1 MDKLVTEILAWAKS
15 QPEILALYLYGSVAA
30 GRDNA
35 MSDIDI
41 GLLLRPE
48 LTKQT
53 MWRLEDR
60 WASLWPEVVDL
71 RVLNHAP
78 VIFQFEVTTN
88 GQRLWA
94 ADASL
99 VAAHESLIWRK
110 YWDEEP
116 RLEAETAAHMQ
127 QAVEARNATEQQE
140 YQSTLDKIG
149 KIHRRVRETAASA
162 IRRLSG

>member
-1 MDKLVTEILAWAKS
+1 MDKLVEEILAWAKS
-15 QPEILALYLYGSVAA
+15 QSEILALYLYGSVAEERA
-30 GRDNA
+30 NA
-35 MSDIDI
+35 MSDLDI

-48 LTKQT
+48 LTKQA

-60 WASLWPEVVDL
+60 WSALWPEVVDL

-78 VIFQFEVTTN
+78 ATFQFEVTTN
-88 GQRLWA
+88 GQRLWT

-116 RLEAETAAHMQ
+116 RLKEATAAHMQ
-127 QAVEARNATEQQE
+127 KAAEARDATEQQE
-140 YQSTLDKIG
+140 YQSTFDKIG
-149 KIHRRVRETAASA
+149 QVHRRVRETAASA